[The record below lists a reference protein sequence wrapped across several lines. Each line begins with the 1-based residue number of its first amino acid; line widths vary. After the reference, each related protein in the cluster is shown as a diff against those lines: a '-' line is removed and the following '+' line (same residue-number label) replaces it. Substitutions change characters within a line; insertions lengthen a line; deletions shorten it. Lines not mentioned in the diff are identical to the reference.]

1 YGLLGVESEADTFRL
16 VVIDEVFAR
25 TDEANSLRAL
35 KLFQKLG
42 LQLVVVN
49 PFDAKGRIVEDFVD
63 SFHLAVN
70 PDGNNSK
77 LRRASRAEYDAVVE
91 SGAANARPAAAVTL
105 APSPSDAQS

>member
-1 YGLLGVESEADTFRL
+1 LLGADSEADTFRL

-35 KLFQKLG
+35 KLFQQLG

-49 PFDAKGRIVEDFVD
+49 PFDAKGRIVEDYVD

-70 PDGNNSK
+70 PDANNSK
-77 LRRASRAEYDAVVE
+77 LRRASRAEYDAAVD
-91 SGAANARPAAAVTL
+91 GAEANSRRAVAVTV
-105 APSPSDAQS
+105 ASSPSDAQS